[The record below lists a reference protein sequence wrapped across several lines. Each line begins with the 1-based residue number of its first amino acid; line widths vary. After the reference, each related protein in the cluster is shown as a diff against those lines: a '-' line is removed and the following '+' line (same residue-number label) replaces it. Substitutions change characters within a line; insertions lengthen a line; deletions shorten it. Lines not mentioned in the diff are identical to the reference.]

1 MRILMFGNSF
11 TYFNDM
17 PSMLADLLDAEV
29 KAVTKGGAKL
39 SEFRDPGRELG
50 REAEEALRSGQWDYV
65 VLQDQS
71 SRPVRFR
78 DSFLRDVHILGRKIR
93 SVGARPLLFATWPY
107 RPGAAQYYKTGLD
120 YERLGEGLADSYK
133 AAGEKEHMPVAEAGS
148 RFIRLWQSGDPS
160 EKEGLYAED
169 GSHPGLRGSRIAAE
183 CIAEVIKADLAARK
197 DEEENGGSPGT
208 EGLRGRESLPAEM
221 EYYDYSRPTG
231 VSVRDTDIRIRI
243 LHMYQ
248 VLRKHSD
255 SEHPLTTNQIRALM
269 EAEHG
274 ITMHRTTVPGD
285 IEVLKAAGFNI
296 VGRRARQNK
305 YYLAEGE
312 FELPELKILIDA
324 VESSR
329 FITEKKSR
337 ELIGKLASLT
347 SEQNAKK
354 LRRHI
359 YTTGRVRSMNEKC
372 WYIID
377 AFNEAINEGRR
388 VSFYYT
394 DIDGRKRVVLR
405 NHGRPYIISPYTLL
419 WNGDFYYLLGYDH
432 NKGEMRTY
440 RVDRIADRPEILKE
454 AADPVPEGFDLGRY
468 TREVFRM
475 FDNEELQEVDLLCS
489 YEVMKGVVDQ
499 FGMDIK
505 IKRAGTGW
513 FGLRVTVCTSA
524 TFYAWVFQW
533 AGRIRIAGPEKAREE
548 YRQMALKALEEQT
561 SWNQTGDKTNGLS
574 GRTEESH

>member
-11 TYFNDM
+11 TYYNDM
-17 PSMLADLLDAEV
+17 PAMLSEILQAEV
-29 KAVTKGGAKL
+29 KAVTRGGAKL
-39 SEFRDPGRELG
+39 SEFRDPEREIG
-50 REAEEALRSGQWDYV
+50 KEAEDVLRSGHWDYV
-65 VLQDQS
+65 ILQDQS

-78 DSFLRDVHILGRKIR
+78 DSFLRDVHILCRKIR
-93 SVGARPLLFATWPY
+93 SVGACPLLFATWPY
-107 RPGAAQYYKTGLD
+107 RPGADQYKKTRLD
-120 YERLGEGLADSYK
+120 FESLGVGLADAYRT
-133 AAGEKEHMPVAEAGS
+133 AGEKEGLPVADAGR
-148 RFIRLWQSGDPS
+148 RFIKLWESGDP
-160 EKEGLYAED
+160 KGIEGLYAPD
-169 GSHPGLRGSRIAAE
+169 GSHPGMAGSRIAAE
-183 CIAEVIKADLAARK
+183 SIADAIRK
-197 DEEENGGSPGT
+197 DMEKKAAQAEEAAE
-208 EGLRGRESLPAEM
+208 RGPSGDQIPEAEREYF
-221 EYYDYSRPTG
+221 EYPKPT
-231 VSVRDTDIRIRI
+231 SVTVKDTDIRIRI

-255 SEHPLTTNQIRALM
+255 AEHPLTTNQIRALM
-269 EAEHG
+269 EKEHG
-274 ITMHRTTVPGD
+274 ISMHRTTVPGD
-285 IEVLKAAGFNI
+285 IEVLKAAGFNV

-305 YYLAEGE
+305 YYLAEGD
-312 FELPELKILIDA
+312 FELAELKILIDA

-329 FITEKKSR
+329 FITEKKSG
-337 ELIGKLASLT
+337 ELIEKLSSLT
-347 SEQNAKK
+347 SEQNARK

-359 YTTGRVRSMNEKC
+359 FTTGRVRSLNEKC

-388 VSFYYT
+388 VSFQYT

-419 WNGDFYYLLGYDH
+419 WNGDFYYLLGFDH

-440 RVDRIADRPEILKE
+440 RVDRIADQPQILKE
-454 AADPVPEGFDLGRY
+454 AADPVPEDFDLGRY

-475 FDNEELQEVDLLCS
+475 FDNEQLQEVDLLCS

-533 AGRIRIAGPEKAREE
+533 AGRIRIMGPEKARQE
-548 YRQMALKALEEQT
+548 YRQMALKALEEGT
-561 SWNQTGDKTNGLS
+561 ASGQTGEEENGQA
-574 GRTEESH
+574 GRTEGSH

>member
-11 TYFNDM
+11 TYYNDM
-17 PSMLADLLDAEV
+17 PAMLSELLEAEV
-29 KAVTKGGAKL
+29 RAVTRGGAKL
-39 SEFRDPGRELG
+39 SEFRDPKREIG
-50 REAEEALRSGQWDYV
+50 REAEEVLRSGRWDYV

-78 DSFLRDVHILGRKIR
+78 DSFLRDVHILSRKIR
-93 SVGARPLLFATWPY
+93 SVGAVPLLFATWPY
-107 RPGAAQYYKTGLD
+107 RPGADQYGKTGLNFD
-120 YERLGEGLADSYK
+120 SLGAGLSEAYR
-133 AAGEKEHMPVAEAGS
+133 AAGEKEGLSVADAGR
-148 RFIRLWQSGDPS
+148 RFIKLWESGNEEDR
-160 EKEGLYAED
+160 EGLYAED
-169 GSHPGLRGSRIAAE
+169 GSHPGTAGSRIAAE
-183 CIAEVIKADLAARK
+183 CIAEALRK
-197 DEEENGGSPGT
+197 DMEKRAVQKEKEASGEGSSQGQEA
-208 EGLRGRESLPAEM
+208 EG
-221 EYYDYSRPTG
+221 EYYDYPRPTS
-231 VSVRDTDIRIRI
+231 VSVKDTDIRIRI

-255 SEHPLTTNQIRALM
+255 AEHPLTTNQIRALM
-269 EAEHG
+269 EKEHG
-274 ITMHRTTVPGD
+274 ISMHRTTVPGD
-285 IEVLKAAGFNI
+285 IEVLKSAGFNV

-305 YYLAEGE
+305 YYLAEGD
-312 FELPELKILIDA
+312 FELAELKILIDA

-329 FITEKKSR
+329 FITEKKSG
-337 ELIGKLASLT
+337 ELIEKLSALT

-359 YTTGRVRSMNEKC
+359 ITTGRVRSLNEKC

-377 AFNEAINEGRR
+377 ACSEAINQGRR
-388 VSFYYT
+388 ISFFYT
-394 DIDGRKRVVLR
+394 DIDGRRRVVLR
-405 NHGRPYIISPYTLL
+405 NHGKPYILSPYTLL
-419 WNGDFYYLLGYDH
+419 WNGDYYYLLGYDH

-440 RVDRIADRPEILKE
+440 RVDRIADQPQILKE
-454 AADPVPEGFDLGRY
+454 AADPAPEDFDLGRY

-513 FGLRVTVCTSA
+513 FGLKVTVCTSV

-548 YRQMALKALEEQT
+548 YRQMALKALE
-561 SWNQTGDKTNGLS
+561 G
-574 GRTEESH
+574 

>member
-11 TYFNDM
+11 TYYNDM
-17 PSMLADLLDAEV
+17 PSILADLLQAEV
-29 KAVTKGGAKL
+29 KALTRGGAKL
-39 SEFRDPGRELG
+39 SEFRDPERETG
-50 REAEEALRSGQWDYV
+50 REAEEILRSGHWDYV
-65 VLQDQS
+65 ILQDQS

-78 DSFLRDVHILGRKIR
+78 DSFLRDVHILSRKIR
-93 SVGARPLLFATWPY
+93 SVGASPLLFATWPY
-107 RPGAAQYYKTGLD
+107 RPGADQYKKTGLD
-120 YERLGEGLADSYK
+120 FDSLGSGLEDAYQ
-133 AAGEKEHMPVAEAGS
+133 AAGEKEHLPVADAGR
-148 RFIRLWQSGDPS
+148 RFIRLWESGDPADR
-160 EKEGLYAED
+160 EGLYAED
-169 GSHPGLRGSRIAAE
+169 GSHPGPAGSRIAAE
-183 CIAEVIKADLAARK
+183 CIAEAVRKDMEKKAAR
-197 DEEENGGSPGT
+197 EEESPSGAAPS
-208 EGLRGRESLPAEM
+208 EAER
-221 EYYDYSRPTG
+221 EYYDYPKPIS
-231 VSVRDTDIRIRI
+231 VSVKDTDIRIRI

-255 SEHPLTTNQIRALM
+255 AEHPLTTNQIRALM
-269 EAEHG
+269 EKEHG
-274 ITMHRTTVPGD
+274 ISMHRTTVPGD
-285 IEVLKAAGFNI
+285 IEVLKAAGFNV

-305 YYLAEGE
+305 YYLAEGD
-312 FELPELKILIDA
+312 FELAELKILIDA

-329 FITEKKSR
+329 FITEKKSG
-337 ELIGKLASLT
+337 ELIEKLSSLT
-347 SEQNAKK
+347 SEQNARK

-359 YTTGRVRSMNEKC
+359 FTTGRVRSLNEKC

-388 VSFYYT
+388 VSFQYT

-419 WNGDFYYLLGYDH
+419 WNGDFYYLLGFDH

-440 RVDRIADRPEILKE
+440 RVDRIADQPQILKE
-454 AADPVPEGFDLGRY
+454 AADPIPEDFDLGRY

-475 FDNEELQEVDLLCS
+475 FDNEQLQEVDLLCS

-533 AGRIRIAGPEKAREE
+533 AGRIRIMGPEKARQE
-548 YRQMALKALEEQT
+548 YRQIALKALEEGT
-561 SWNQTGDKTNGLS
+561 ASGQTGEEENGQA
-574 GRTEESH
+574 GRTEGSH

>member
-11 TYFNDM
+11 TYYNDM
-17 PSMLADLLDAEV
+17 PAMLSELLKAEV
-29 KAVTKGGAKL
+29 RAVTRGGAKL
-39 SEFRDPGRELG
+39 SEFRDPEREIG
-50 REAEEALRSGQWDYV
+50 REAEDVLRSGRWDYV

-78 DSFLRDVHILGRKIR
+78 DSFLRDVHILCRKIR
-93 SVGARPLLFATWPY
+93 SVGACPLLFATWPY
-107 RPGAAQYYKTGLD
+107 RPGADQYRKTGLD
-120 YERLGEGLADSYK
+120 FDSLGEGLSDAYK
-133 AAGEKEHMPVAEAGS
+133 TAGEKEGLPVADAGR
-148 RFIRLWQSGDPS
+148 RFIRLWESGDAAAA
-160 EKEGLYAED
+160 EGLYAQD
-169 GSHPGLRGSRIAAE
+169 GSHPGMAGSRIAAE
-183 CIAEVIKADLAARK
+183 CIADAIRKDMEKRAAR
-197 DEEENGGSPGT
+197 EEEEASGTLDGSLGDPSAET
-208 EGLRGRESLPAEM
+208 ER
-221 EYYDYSRPTG
+221 EYYDYPKPTA
-231 VSVRDTDIRIRI
+231 VSVKDTDIRIRI

-255 SEHPLTTNQIRALM
+255 AEHPLTTNQIRALM
-269 EAEHG
+269 EKEHG
-274 ITMHRTTVPGD
+274 ISMHRTTVPGD
-285 IEVLKAAGFNI
+285 IEVLKAAGFNV

-305 YYLAEGE
+305 YYLAERD
-312 FELPELKILIDA
+312 FELAELKILIDA

-329 FITEKKSR
+329 FITEKKSG
-337 ELIGKLASLT
+337 ELIEKLSSLT
-347 SEQNAKK
+347 SEQNARK

-359 YTTGRVRSMNEKC
+359 FTTGRVRSLNEKC

-377 AFNEAINEGRR
+377 AFNEAINEGRQ
-388 VSFYYT
+388 VSFHYT

-419 WNGDFYYLLGYDH
+419 WNGDFYYLLGFDH
-432 NKGEMRTY
+432 DKGEMRTY
-440 RVDRIADRPEILKE
+440 RVDRIADQPQILKD
-454 AADPVPEGFDLGRY
+454 AADPVPEDFDLGRY

-533 AGRIRIAGPEKAREE
+533 AGRIRIMGPEKAREE
-548 YRQMALKALEEQT
+548 YRQMAMKALEE
-561 SWNQTGDKTNGLS
+561 
-574 GRTEESH
+574 